1 MRWTNKRE
9 IQIGQSKVVKRF
21 AFFPVQIGATVV
33 WLEFYNK
40 HYSWIK
46 PGLWD
51 LRKLSL
57 LETSN

>member
-1 MRWTNKRE
+1 MRWTAKRE
-9 IQIGQSKVVKRF
+9 IAIGETKVSKCF
-21 AFFPVQIGATVV
+21 AFLPVQIGHTKV

-40 HYSWIK
+40 HYVWIK

-57 LETSN
+57 GGKVG